1 VPRYPWWQSDARR
14 AVCSTGA
21 VKNPTELAPEAEAF
35 LAERHLGTLSTTRPD
50 GSLHV
55 CAIGFT
61 WDPAGGMVR
70 VITRDGSQKVRNV
83 EASGRA
89 AVAQVDG
96 GRWLSLEGPARV
108 ARDPAAVAAA
118 VARYTARYQEPRPN
132 PERVAIEITVA
143 RVLGRA

>member
-1 VPRYPWWQSDARR
+1 VTTPADLTPDAQ
-14 AVCSTGA
+14 
-21 VKNPTELAPEAEAF
+21 AF
-35 LAERHLGTLSTTRPD
+35 LAERHLGTLSTIRPD
-50 GSLHV
+50 GTLHV

-61 WDPAGGMVR
+61 WDAAAGLVR
-70 VITRDGSQKVRNV
+70 VITREGSRKVRNV
-83 EASGRA
+83 DATGRA

-96 GRWLSLEGPARV
+96 GRWLSLEGPAKVVRH
-108 ARDPAAVAAA
+108 ADAVAGA

>member
-1 VPRYPWWQSDARR
+1 MTTPADLTPDAQ
-14 AVCSTGA
+14 
-21 VKNPTELAPEAEAF
+21 AF

-50 GSLHV
+50 GTLHV

-61 WDPAGGMVR
+61 WDAATGVVR
-70 VITRDGSQKVRNV
+70 IITRDGSRKVRNV
-83 EASGRA
+83 EATGRA

-108 ARDPAAVAAA
+108 ARDPVAVADA
-118 VARYTARYQEPRPN
+118 VARYTSRYQEPRPN

>member
-1 VPRYPWWQSDARR
+1 VTTADDLTSDAH
-14 AVCSTGA
+14 
-21 VKNPTELAPEAEAF
+21 AF
-35 LAERHLGTLSTTRPD
+35 LAERHLGTLSTLRRD
-50 GSLHV
+50 GTLHV
-55 CAIGFT
+55 CAVGFS
-61 WDPAGGMVR
+61 WDAEAALVR

-83 EASGRA
+83 ERTGRA

-108 ARDPAAVAAA
+108 TREAEAVAEA

-132 PERVAIEITVA
+132 AERVAIEISVT